1 MKTTKQQDERI
12 KDLFDNTNFLIELD
26 YEYTIFNS
34 KSLED
39 LEEDFYQMINEHEMI
54 YYSKCMNFLREY
66 DNSLRESLI
75 IAEELGYTP
84 KNLTSEILA
93 TLLIQRFMNDEVNE
107 IIEELK
113 EILEEEETEEN

>member
-1 MKTTKQQDERI
+1 MKTTKQQDEKI

-54 YYSKCMNFLREY
+54 YYSKCMNFLKEY
-66 DNSLRESLI
+66 DNSLCESLI
-75 IAEELGYTP
+75 IAEELGYTL

-113 EILEEEETEEN
+113 EILEEEEEY

>member
-1 MKTTKQQDERI
+1 MKTTKKQDERI

>member
-26 YEYTIFNS
+26 YEYLIYN
-34 KSLED
+34 LED
-39 LEEDFYQMINEHEMI
+39 LNDLENDFYQMISEHEMI
-54 YYSKCMNFLREY
+54 YYSKCMNFLKEY
-66 DNSLRESLI
+66 DNSLCESLI

-93 TLLIQRFMNDEVNE
+93 TLLIQRFMNDEVSE
-107 IIEELK
+107 IIDELK
-113 EILEEEETEEN
+113 EILEEEE